1 MRSVSLKNNR
11 LLETLN
17 EFSSWMFSHDSSLID
32 KLYFGNRQVS
42 SDIGCSYEYLIK
54 AQSQEIEEYG
64 YPEISVG
71 FDLHTASSVDRPE
84 GWKEIA
90 DKLNYDIIS
99 ILGVEFNALMMYYP
113 EDGYIGWHHNANCAG
128 QNLIMT
134 YSPPGG
140 KGYFEYQDPVSKD
153 LIRVP
158 DPEGW
163 SAKVG
168 YFGSFTEPDKIVW
181 HCAKSVDTPR
191 LTISYVIRDQWMW
204 DEMIQD
210 IESDQ

>member
-32 KLYFGNRQVS
+32 KLYFGNREVS

-84 GWKEIA
+84 SWKEIA

-113 EDGYIGWHHNANCAG
+113 EDGYIGWHHNANCSG

-140 KGYFEYQDPVSKD
+140 KGYFEYQDPISKE
-153 LIRVP
+153 LIRIP

-168 YFGSFTEPDKIVW
+168 YFGPLQEPDKIIW
-181 HCAKSVDTPR
+181 HCARSIDTPR
-191 LTISYVIRDQWMW
+191 LTVSYVIRDQWMW
-204 DEMIQD
+204 EEMVQD